1 MAHSAALIST
11 DDLARRLGAPGLRVF
26 DCTTYLRPRT
36 DGQPGYISESD
47 RANYDKGHIPGAA
60 YLDLAAE
67 LSDKSSKLRY
77 TLPPLDQL
85 AKAFAAKGIGHG
97 AFVVLYSHAAP
108 TWATRIWWMLRA
120 VGFDDVAILDGGL
133 DKWKAENRP
142 LSTEASD
149 YPPATLTLRGR
160 PEIFVNKNDIKSAI
174 GRKDTLTLN
183 ALSLDQHKGSGGVTY
198 GRPGRIAGSSCV
210 PAASLLSPDKTLK
223 PIGDLRSAFEGVG
236 AAPDRRILVYC
247 GGGIA
252 ATLDAFVLTAL
263 LGHKNVSVYD
273 NSMQEWSN
281 DPSLP
286 METG

>member
-1 MAHSAALIST
+1 MAQSANLIT
-11 DDLARRLGAPGLRVF
+11 TEELARRMGAPALRVF

-36 DGQPGYISESD
+36 DGQPGYVSESG
-47 RANYDKGHIPGAA
+47 RANYDKGHLPSAA
-60 YLDLAAE
+60 FLDLAGE
-67 LSDKSSKLRY
+67 LSDTSSKLRY
-77 TLPPLDQL
+77 TLPSLETL
-85 AKAFAAKGIGHG
+85 TKAFAAKGIGHG
-97 AFVVLYSHAAP
+97 TFVVLYSHATP

-142 LSTEASD
+142 LETRETVH
-149 YPPATLTLRGR
+149 PPATLTLRGR
-160 PEIFVNKNDIKSAI
+160 PEIFVDKNDIKAAI
-174 GRKDTLTLN
+174 GEPGTLTLN
-183 ALSLDQHKGSGGVTY
+183 ALSHDQHKGSGGVVY
-198 GRPGRIAGSSCV
+198 GRAGRISGSSCV
-210 PAASLLSPDKTLK
+210 PAASLFGPDKTLK
-223 PIGDLRSAFEGVG
+223 PIAELRAAFEGVG
-236 AAPDRRILVYC
+236 ADPDKRVLVYC

-286 METG
+286 MEVG